1 MATNRK
7 LVFQNG
13 SLYHVFNRGIE
24 RRNVFQD
31 IREFRRALELVSFY
45 NHKNIRIRY
54 SHFLQLSLKPRES
67 ALKRLSES
75 EKLVDI
81 LAFCLMPNH
90 FHFLFRQ
97 KTDKGISTF
106 IANFTNSFTKYFNT
120 KYKRIGP
127 LFEGVFKA
135 VFVESDDQLIHLSR
149 YIHLNP
155 VASSIVNNNQ
165 LLNYKWSS
173 YSAYLSLSKEN
184 KIVLD
189 KETVLSFFKSSK
201 QYEEFVL
208 DQIDY
213 AKQLEKIKHLTLE

>member
-13 SLYHVFNRGIE
+13 SLYHIFNRGLD

-31 IREFRRALELVSFY
+31 TRELYRALELLSFY
-45 NHKNIRIRY
+45 NHKDVPVRY
-54 SHFLQLSLKPRES
+54 SQFLQLSLEAKDNT
-67 ALKRLSES
+67 LKRLSENES
-75 EKLVDI
+75 LVDV

-90 FHFLFRQ
+90 FHFHFRQ
-97 KTDKGISTF
+97 KIDNSVSTF
-106 IANFTNSFTKYFNT
+106 IANFTNSFTKYFNA

-135 VFVESDDQLIHLSR
+135 VFIESDDQLIHLSR

-155 VASSIVNNNQ
+155 VASSIINSNQ
-165 LLNYKWSS
+165 LLDYKWSS
-173 YSAYLSLSKEN
+173 YSAYLSLSKES

-189 KETVLSFFKSSK
+189 KETVLSFFKTSK
-201 QYEEFVL
+201 LYEEFVL

-213 AKQLEKIKHLTLE
+213 GKKYEKIKHLILE

>member
-24 RRNVFQD
+24 RRDVFQD
-31 IREFRRALELVSFY
+31 LKEFRRAFELINYY
-45 NHKNIRIRY
+45 NHKDIPIRY
-54 SHFLQLSLKPRES
+54 SQFLQLSLDARES
-67 ALKRLSES
+67 ALKKLSKNEG
-75 EKLVDI
+75 LVDI

-97 KTDKGISTF
+97 KTNNGISTF

-120 KYKRIGP
+120 KHQRIGP

-135 VFVESDDQLIHLSR
+135 VFIESDEQLVHLSR

-155 VASSIVNNNQ
+155 VVSSIIDVNH
-165 LLNYKWSS
+165 LLDYKWSS
-173 YSAYLSLSKEN
+173 YSAYLASSKKD
-184 KIVLD
+184 KIVLE
-189 KETVLSFFKSSK
+189 KETIMSLFKSPN
-201 QYEEFVL
+201 QYEKFVL
-208 DQIDY
+208 NQVDY
-213 AKQLEKIKHLTLE
+213 GKQLEKIKHLLQE

>member
-13 SLYHVFNRGIE
+13 SLYHIFNRGIE
-24 RRNVFQD
+24 RRIVFQD
-31 IREFRRALELVSFY
+31 TRELYRALELLSFY
-45 NHKNIRIRY
+45 NHKDVPVRY
-54 SHFLQLSLKPRES
+54 SQFLQLSLETKDS
-67 ALKRLSES
+67 TLKRLSES
-75 EKLVDI
+75 ERLVDI
-81 LAFCLMPNH
+81 LVFCLMPNH

-97 KTDKGISTF
+97 KTDNGISTF
-106 IANFTNSFTKYFNT
+106 IANFTNSFTKYFNA

-135 VFVESDDQLIHLSR
+135 VFIESDDQLIHLSR

-155 VASSIVNNNQ
+155 VASSIINSNQ
-165 LLNYKWSS
+165 LLDYKWSS
-173 YSAYLSLSKEN
+173 YSAYLSLSKES

-189 KETVLSFFKSSK
+189 KETVLSFFKTSK
-201 QYEEFVL
+201 LYEEFVL

-213 AKQLEKIKHLTLE
+213 GKKLEKIKHLILE